1 MRFDQRK
8 KHRKKRLYT
17 LLLGEVD
24 SILLA
29 LEGDASSLHVIRPNA
44 GVDTGR
50 LGGSHNNYSR
60 TSPTHQRVFP
70 TTGALE
76 DIPVDAPTFRFSRAT
91 LHGVARRLVD
101 AYRAMTKFS

>member
-1 MRFDQRK
+1 MRHQRK
-8 KHRKKRLYT
+8 KHRKKILYT
-17 LLLGEVD
+17 LLLGEMN

-29 LEGDASSLHVIRPNA
+29 LEGDASSLHVIRPNT

-50 LGGSHNNYSR
+50 SSHINYSR

-101 AYRAMTKFS
+101 AYRAMTKLS